1 MGNTTFES
9 EDWFSDEENKFS
21 LSTQDSGSKKGRV
34 FSAQDSSSK
43 PRSVQ
48 SARIALDG
56 YGKAPR
62 FVNKSCAS
70 QRAKNGS
77 GEGNVL
83 RNTFPV
89 SQPSRGT
96 IRPKSPGTSK
106 SSQDLDIPAFDS
118 KDKQYWYI
126 EFKRQKAL
134 NVKLKKRLE
143 QSSTISKDISKISK
157 DISKK
162 VKQLSEILN

>member
-1 MGNTTFES
+1 MGNTAFES
-9 EDWFSDEENKFS
+9 EDWFSDEENKIS

-34 FSAQDSSSK
+34 FSAQDSSYK
-43 PRSVQ
+43 LRSVQ
-48 SARIALDG
+48 SATIALDG

-62 FVNKSCAS
+62 FVKKSCAS
-70 QRAKNGS
+70 QPAKNES

-83 RNTFPV
+83 RNTF
-89 SQPSRGT
+89 SQPSRET
-96 IRPKSPGTSK
+96 TRPKSPGTSK
-106 SSQDLDIPAFDS
+106 SSQVLDIPAFDS
-118 KDKQYWYI
+118 KDKRYWYI

-143 QSSTISKDISKISK
+143 QSTTICQNISKISK